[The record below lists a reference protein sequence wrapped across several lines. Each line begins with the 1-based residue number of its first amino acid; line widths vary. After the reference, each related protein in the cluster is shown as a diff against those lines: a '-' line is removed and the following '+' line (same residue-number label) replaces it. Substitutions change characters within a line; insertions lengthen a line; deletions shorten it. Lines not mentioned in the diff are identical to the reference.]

1 MSHVPFGPAGEPS
14 GLPACPVVPL
24 RPQEERRTK
33 ERGIQLAAAC
43 SAGPGA
49 RLWAPCCRR
58 LIRWSFEAG
67 RNPMGA
73 WCRLADQGTGVLR
86 RGERLAS
93 EGRGPVK
100 RVMTGPATASRR
112 T

>member
-1 MSHVPFGPAGEPS
+1 MCRSAPLVSRSAS
-14 GLPACPVVPL
+14 LARPVVPL
-24 RPQEERRTK
+24 RPQEERRTGG
-33 ERGIQLAAAC
+33 EARGAASRRPAPQGRAPG
-43 SAGPGA
+43 AGPRAVAGSYGGTS
-49 RLWAPCCRR
+49 RLDAN
-58 LIRWSFEAG
+58 L
-67 RNPMGA
+67 MGA
-73 WCRLADQGTGVLR
+73 WCRLADQDTGVLR